1 LRTVVIAAVTWI
13 GYSTQ
18 TALIERVTIVTFLCQ
33 FFSTAFI
40 LLLVNADLKEQP
52 FSFGIVYG
60 DSGDF
65 NSGFFKQAGEVLIST
80 MIFNA
85 LYPLL
90 DFAINW
96 AIRFIFRLLD
106 RGFTR
111 NRFSTKQ
118 TSIQGYVNIYSGP
131 VYLMHYKYSMMLNTI
146 FVTFMYG
153 FGLPLLFPVAVLAMT
168 VLYFVEKTMLY
179 YAYQQPPMYDDRLH
193 TIVMRIA

>member
-1 LRTVVIAAVTWI
+1 MDYTATYNAVYGPNNVPMCKEFLQIALKAYTLKSVASYSLTIFNIILRTVVIAAVTWI

-60 DSGDF
+60 DKGDF
-65 NSGFFKQAGEVLIST
+65 NSAFFRQAGEVLIST

-96 AIRFIFRLLD
+96 AMRFVFRLLD

-111 NRFSTKQ
+111 NRFSTK
-118 TSIQGYVNIYSGP
+118 
-131 VYLMHYKYSMMLNTI
+131 
-146 FVTFMYG
+146 
-153 FGLPLLFPVAVLAMT
+153 
-168 VLYFVEKTMLY
+168 
-179 YAYQQPPMYDDRLH
+179 
-193 TIVMRIA
+193 